1 MADILTTS
9 GVPEV
14 RVKLS
19 GSAVDSITA
28 YLEKRR
34 REGTVDPSANVSVK
48 QALRTRGDDAEKVI
62 IKELTQMDVLGVSE
76 AVKTVNMKSDA
87 RASVIRSRKTHPD
100 GSFDKYKARLVAGG
114 DMQEKKLYED
124 LSSPTVSTSSVFTV
138 AAIAAHERR
147 HVVVVDIGIAFLNAK
162 MPQGVPVHM
171 RLDKTM
177 SEYLVGINPKYAE
190 FRETNGTITVLL
202 KMALYGCVESAS
214 LWYQNLSLTLKGF
227 GYVRIEIDICVYNK
241 TNEDGEQCTLCIHV
255 DDLLITSVDK
265 SMIDEL
271 TDGLRKRYGEITL
284 KHGPQINYLGIS
296 IDFAHPGE
304 ARLTMAGYVNEI
316 VTTSGVTGT
325 ARTPAADNLFDTD
338 ESDRVTEEV
347 RVWFHRVVAQL
358 MYLAKRTRWEC
369 LPAVSY
375 LATRVTRC
383 TVVDVEKLHRL
394 VRYIIGT
401 ADLGVVLRPGELGI
415 VVRLYVDASYGV
427 HHDGKSHTGACVV
440 IGDTG
445 AVHCTSTKQDIV
457 VKSSTE
463 GELVAVSNA
472 ANQGLN
478 SRQFLIAQG
487 YKMKPV
493 ILYQDNLSCMVMLA
507 RGRSGSERTRHIA
520 IRYYWTKER
529 VDNGE
534 MTIMHKGTKE
544 MYANVLTKPL
554 QGSQFVYERT
564 CLTGWKVPSA
574 VGAVGK

>member
-1 MADILTTS
+1 
-9 GVPEV
+9 
-14 RVKLS
+14 
-19 GSAVDSITA
+19 
-28 YLEKRR
+28 
-34 REGTVDPSANVSVK
+34 
-48 QALRTRGDDAEKVI
+48 
-62 IKELTQMDVLGVSE
+62 
-76 AVKTVNMKSDA
+76 
-87 RASVIRSRKTHPD
+87 
-100 GSFDKYKARLVAGG
+100 
-114 DMQEKKLYED
+114 
-124 LSSPTVSTSSVFTV
+124 
-138 AAIAAHERR
+138 
-147 HVVVVDIGIAFLNAK
+147 
-162 MPQGVPVHM
+162 
-171 RLDKTM
+171 
-177 SEYLVGINPKYAE
+177 
-190 FRETNGTITVLL
+190 
-202 KMALYGCVESAS
+202 
-214 LWYQNLSLTLKGF
+214 
-227 GYVRIEIDICVYNK
+227 VYNK
-241 TNEDGEQCTLCIHV
+241 TNKDGKQCTLCIHV

-440 IGDTG
+440 MGDTG

-493 ILYQDNLSCMVMLA
+493 ILYQDNLSCMAMLA

-534 MTIMHKGTKE
+534 MTIMHKGAKE

>member
-1 MADILTTS
+1 MFL
-9 GVPEV
+9 
-14 RVKLS
+14 K
-19 GSAVDSITA
+19 
-28 YLEKRR
+28 
-34 REGTVDPSANVSVK
+34 
-48 QALRTRGDDAEKVI
+48 
-62 IKELTQMDVLGVSE
+62 
-76 AVKTVNMKSDA
+76 
-87 RASVIRSRKTHPD
+87 RKTHPD
-100 GSFDKYKARLVAGG
+100 GSFDKYKARLG
-114 DMQEKKLYED
+114 DMQDKKLYED

-138 AAIAAHERR
+138 AAIAAHEKR
-147 HVVVVDIGIAFLNAK
+147 HVAVVDIGSAFLNAK

-171 RLDKTM
+171 RLDKTI

-202 KMALYGCVESAS
+202 KKALYGCVESAS

-227 GYVRIEIDICVYNK
+227 GNK
-241 TNEDGEQCTLCIHV
+241 TNKDGEKCTLCIHV
-255 DDLLITSVDK
+255 DDLLITSVDN

-296 IDFAHPGE
+296 IDFSHPGE

-325 ARTPAADNLFDTD
+325 ARSPAADNLFDAD

-358 MYLAKRTRWEC
+358 LYLAKRTRWEC

-415 VVRLYVDASYGV
+415 VVRLYVDASCGV

-445 AVHCTSTKQDIV
+445 AVHCTSVKQDIV
-457 VKSSTE
+457 VKSSKE
-463 GELVAVSNA
+463 GELVAVVSNA
-472 ANQGLN
+472 ANQGLS

-487 YKMKPV
+487 YKMEPV
-493 ILYQDNLSCMVMLA
+493 ILYQDNLSCMAMLA

-529 VDNGE
+529 VDN
-534 MTIMHKGTKE
+534 
-544 MYANVLTKPL
+544 
-554 QGSQFVYERT
+554 ER
-564 CLTGWKVPSA
+564 
-574 VGAVGK
+574 